1 MLRNISLLFLLLLPA
16 LLIAQPMPCG
26 PNAAMTSTCAPA
38 CVVCDI
44 NGFTGRNN
52 STVQGQAPPGFCT
65 TVVHH
70 MQWIAF
76 IAGSTNL
83 TLRVDVFGCQQGQGL
98 EIGIYQT
105 SNCNTFSP
113 VSNCNTNAANNNAA
127 FFTNTVPLV
136 IGQYYYFVM
145 DGSAND
151 ICNYTVTVVSGTTLV
166 PPLTNSGA
174 IDGPASVCP
183 GTRGSFSS
191 PGQTGA
197 TIYNWTLNGAP
208 IGSGLQLEH
217 TFPNTS
223 GDYQLCLTAANAC
236 STAPQTCRTITV
248 PAVPTTQINAN
259 ICFGDCV
266 TIADTTICQPG
277 TFQRRLTAA
286 SGCDS
291 IVRIVLT
298 QEQPVV
304 TNLHLFICEGDT
316 FFVANR
322 PFTQSGVFQEVMTA
336 ANTCDSTINLNLT
349 VVICEIRGSITP
361 TSVRC
366 RGSSD
371 GRLEFSVLNGT
382 PPFTYTWQRIGQG
395 APAGQGSIS
404 GLNQAQI
411 LPNLPPGQYVVTIND
426 MFGNDVI
433 LLADITEP
441 PALSLSLLASD
452 YNGFGIDCAGA
463 ATGTLTT
470 SSGGGIPPYNLIW
483 SNGASGQSI
492 SMLTAGSYGV
502 TLTDANGCTQT
513 AEALLTQPA
522 PLMLNAAFT
531 NPDCEGPL
539 TGSVLAGATSGGL
552 APYEYA
558 LQNAPFGP
566 DTLFA
571 GLAEGAYQLS
581 LRDANGCISSVSGTL
596 TAAAIP
602 QIELGEDRTLELGES
617 LQLNAVVNIPVTQMQ
632 WSPATALS
640 CTDCYDPLATPLRS
654 ITYTFSGVS
663 ADGCIGVDS
672 VQILVLPFR
681 DVFVPNA
688 FSPNDDGVNDHLAVF
703 GGKEVLK
710 IRTFR
715 VFSRWGELI
724 FEGRDFEPNV
734 PSAGWDGRFKGRPMG
749 QGLYA
754 WVAEI
759 EFIDGVVAVYEGE
772 VTLLR

>member
-1 MLRNISLLFLLLLPA
+1 MLRNILPLFILLFPVLLS
-16 LLIAQPMPCG
+16 AQPMPCG

-52 STVQGQAPPGFCT
+52 SNIQGQAPPGFCT

-105 SNCNTFSP
+105 SNCNTFTP
-113 VSNCNTNAANNNAA
+113 VSNCNTNAANNNST

-151 ICNYTVTVVSGTTLV
+151 ICNYTVTVISGTTLV
-166 PPLTNSGA
+166 PPLTSSGA

-208 IGSGLQLEH
+208 AGSGLNLEYD
-217 TFPNTS
+217 FPATPGN
-223 GDYQLCLTAANAC
+223 YQLCLTAANAC

-248 PAVPTTQINAN
+248 PAVPVTQINAN
-259 ICFGDCV
+259 VCFGDCV

-277 TFQRRLTAA
+277 TFLRRLTAA

-291 IVRIVLT
+291 IVRIVLS

-304 TNLHLFICEGDT
+304 TNLDLFICDGDT
-316 FFVANR
+316 LFVANR

-336 ANTCDSTINLNLT
+336 ANSCDSTINLDLT
-349 VVICEIRGSITP
+349 VVVCEIQARVTP
-361 TSVRC
+361 TAVRC
-366 RGSSD
+366 RGAAD

-395 APAGQGSIS
+395 APAGQGSLS
-404 GLNQAQI
+404 ALNQTQV
-411 LPNLPPGQYVVTIND
+411 LPNLPPGQYVITIND
-426 MFGNDVI
+426 LFGNDVI

-441 PALSLSLLASD
+441 TALTLDLTASD
-452 YNGFGIDCAGA
+452 FNGFGIDCAGA
-463 ATGTLTT
+463 ATGSLTAAP
-470 SSGGGIPPYNLIW
+470 GGGTPPYALLW
-483 SNGASGQSI
+483 SNGASGE
-492 SMLTAGSYGV
+492 TASLLAAGTYSL
-502 TLTDANGCTQT
+502 TLTDANGCTQQ
-513 AEALLTQPA
+513 AEALLTEPE
-522 PLMLNAAFT
+522 PLSLSALFA
-531 NPDCEGPL
+531 NPGCDGPL
-539 TGSVLAGATSGGL
+539 TGIVMADTAFGGVM
-552 APYEYA
+552 PYEYA
-558 LQNAPFGP
+558 LQNGNFGSE
-566 DTLFA
+566 TTFA
-571 GLAEGAYQLS
+571 GLGEGSYQLR
-581 LRDANGCISSVSGTL
+581 LRDSNACITSVSGVL
-596 TAAAIP
+596 IAATIP
-602 QIELGEDRTLELGES
+602 QIELGEDQTLELGES
-617 LQLNAVVNIPVTQMQ
+617 LQLNAVVNVQVTDFG
-632 WSPATALS
+632 WSPPDALS
-640 CTDCYDPLATPLRS
+640 CTDCFSPSAMPLRS

-663 ADGCIGVDS
+663 ADGCTGVDS

-688 FSPNDDGVNDHLAVF
+688 FSPNDDGVNDLLVVF

-715 VFSRWGELI
+715 VFSRWGELMY
-724 FEGRDFEPNV
+724 EGRDDEPNDE
-734 PSAGWDGRFKGRPMG
+734 SAGWDGQFKGRPMG

-754 WVAEI
+754 WTAEI